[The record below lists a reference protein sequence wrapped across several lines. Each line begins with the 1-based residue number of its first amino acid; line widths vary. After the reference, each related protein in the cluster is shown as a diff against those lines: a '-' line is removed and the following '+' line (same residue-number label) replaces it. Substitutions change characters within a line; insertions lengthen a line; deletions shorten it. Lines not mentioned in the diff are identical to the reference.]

1 VELRD
6 VRGVRQDEAG
16 VITATT
22 EVRFTGDDGR
32 EQTQRHQ
39 VRLVQD
45 DDGNWLVD
53 MDLVA

>member
-1 VELRD
+1 M
-6 VRGVRQDEAG
+6 RGVRQDEAG

-32 EQTQRHQ
+32 EQTERHQ

-45 DDGNWLVD
+45 DDGDWLVD
-53 MDLVA
+53 LDLVA